1 VEVEKVDTFKSE
13 VEEEKEFNEPA
24 DEDDRDDPFGSSD
37 DSDGS
42 DGSDDL
48 MPDRVDL
55 SGTQKASTLV
65 QEEMKYQEAQDTAAI
80 NQELARSGQ
89 QELPVDESAL
99 HETVHDQRA
108 GDISVGDQDLDQYV
122 GDQAYQ
128 MYQELLDIVRKADD
142 EDSPMPVDDES
153 T

>member
-1 VEVEKVDTFKSE
+1 MPAVEVEKVDTFKSE
-13 VEEEKEFNEPA
+13 VEEEKEFAGPA

-37 DSDGS
+37 DSDV
-42 DGSDDL
+42 SDDL

-55 SGTQKASTLV
+55 SGTQKANTLV
-65 QEEMKYQEAQDTAAI
+65 QEEMRYQEAQDTAVI

-142 EDSPMPVDDES
+142 EESPMPVDDDS